1 MFGPERGRGGNIG
14 KTDEELIKDLISIH
28 NAENWLGIDGDSD
41 LFKPLLNIDD
51 DEKGNY
57 YTFLASEL
65 MIIIF
70 PKLYF
75 LLEVMRLVVEISEFK
90 LEQVLITYFYFVF
103 NHESQTSKFPKV
115 PFN

>member
-57 YTFLASEL
+57 YS
-65 MIIIF
+65 
-70 PKLYF
+70 
-75 LLEVMRLVVEISEFK
+75 
-90 LEQVLITYFYFVF
+90 FYF
-103 NHESQTSKFPKV
+103 SCL
-115 PFN
+115 